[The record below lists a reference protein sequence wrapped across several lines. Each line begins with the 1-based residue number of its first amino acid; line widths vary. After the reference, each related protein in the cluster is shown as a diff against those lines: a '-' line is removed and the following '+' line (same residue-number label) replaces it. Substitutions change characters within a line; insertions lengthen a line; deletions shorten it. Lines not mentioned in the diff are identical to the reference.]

1 MVKKKEA
8 KNMLTL
14 GEVLKKTRSRIRT
27 RPQESESI
35 KATARKR

>member
-14 GEVLKKTRSRIRT
+14 GEVLKKQG
-27 RPQESESI
+27 QELELDPKKV
-35 KATARKR
+35 KALKQLSAL